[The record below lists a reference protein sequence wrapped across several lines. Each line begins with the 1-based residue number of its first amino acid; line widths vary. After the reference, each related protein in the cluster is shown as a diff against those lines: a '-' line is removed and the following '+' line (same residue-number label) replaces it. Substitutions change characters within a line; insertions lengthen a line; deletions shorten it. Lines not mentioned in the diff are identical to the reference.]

1 MQQYQT
7 ENGRREDLEA
17 LPTNPV
23 LGFIG
28 NEIYPVVNTREK
40 TGTIYYRTLTADG
53 AAQTGRAAGAAPTR
67 TLLTDSDTTFTTA
80 EVIKRYGVVRDEVK
94 QMGGIAQA
102 DALGGTASKRSVQRA
117 IEEAIADAVLLNGS
131 ATVADIL
138 DSFIERAQIGLEAIR
153 RYPGE
158 KALVC
163 SHTIFNRIMRYTEIT
178 DRFNLSSLAISG
190 ASAEAVVGRRPEA
203 LRMVLAGILG
213 VDRVLVGDDD
223 QWYDSDVA
231 KQDRAALCVLPD
243 AAEFSHK
250 MDPVLGKNMLYLP
263 DGQQPFVVESHYDPD
278 VYVNN
283 YDASAWYQLQT
294 LNAGALYI
302 LDGIDEDNAV
312 TTTTTTV

>member
-1 MQQYQT
+1 MEQYQT
-7 ENGRREDLEA
+7 TAGRREDLEA
-17 LPTNPV
+17 LETNPV

-28 NEIYPVVNTREK
+28 DRIYPTVNTREK

-53 AAQTGRAAGAAPTR
+53 AAQTGRTAGAAPTR
-67 TLLTDSDTTFTTA
+67 TLLTDSSTTFTTA

-163 SHTIFNRIMRYTEIT
+163 SHTVFNRIMRYTEIT
-178 DRFNLSSLAISG
+178 SRFNLSSLAISG

-213 VDRVLVGDDD
+213 VDQVLVGDDD
-223 QWYDSDVA
+223 QWYDSDAA
-231 KQDRAALCVLPD
+231 KQDRAALVVLPD
-243 AAEFSHK
+243 PAEFSHK

-263 DGQQPFVVESHYDPD
+263 DGEQPFVVESHYDHD

-302 LDGIDEDNAV
+302 LDGIDEDNAI
-312 TTTTTTV
+312 TTTTTTS